1 MFVTIIARKRNHN
14 PKNSLG
20 VFGLPD
26 HRRWDPFQTPCQTYC
41 LLVNS
46 TAEFS
51 TRHAYGP
58 IVTSSKRGR
67 QLGFGENV
75 SMKTLTHYQRK
86 YSCSLFADF
95 LGYIGSH
102 SDDFLCGT
110 SFRDITD
117 ISKGQGPRKSSF
129 LTFTSI
135 TCNLNGRK
143 YKDVTV

>member
-20 VFGLPD
+20 VFGVPD
-26 HRRWDPFQTPCQTYC
+26 HCRWDPFQTPCQTYC
-41 LLVNS
+41 LLENS
-46 TAEFS
+46 AAEFS

-58 IVTSSKRGR
+58 ITSSKRER

-75 SMKTLTHYQRK
+75 SMKTLTPYQRK
-86 YSCSLFADF
+86 YFCSQFADF
-95 LGYIGSH
+95 LGYIGPH

-117 ISKGQGPRKSSF
+117 LESGAR
-129 LTFTSI
+129 
-135 TCNLNGRK
+135 
-143 YKDVTV
+143 